1 MRVINVTLRKVK
13 QKNAKGIRRFLE
25 KELLCHQEVISVEK
39 TLKDGMLLTSD
50 EILWATI

>member
-13 QKNAKGIRRFLE
+13 RKSVKQRRDVKSLDV
-25 KELLCHQEVISVEK
+25 CHQEVISVEK